1 MADIFNTLKRGG
13 KEMAQESAKTD
24 GMTKG
29 GSPGIGGG
37 DTSIFGKLKGLSGG
51 EYKQESAKRDGMCKA

>member
-1 MADIFNTLKRGG
+1 MADIFGMLKRGG

-29 GSPGIGGG
+29 GPVNTGGAG
-37 DTSIFGKLKGLSGG
+37 PVDLNKRGGK
-51 EYKQESAKRDGMCKA
+51 EYAQTSAKTDGCCK

>member
-1 MADIFNTLKRGG
+1 MAEIFNTLKRGG

-29 GSPGIGGG
+29 GAVNTGGAG
-37 DTSIFGKLKGLSGG
+37 PVDLNKRGGK
-51 EYKQESAKRDGMCKA
+51 EYAQTSAKTDGCCK